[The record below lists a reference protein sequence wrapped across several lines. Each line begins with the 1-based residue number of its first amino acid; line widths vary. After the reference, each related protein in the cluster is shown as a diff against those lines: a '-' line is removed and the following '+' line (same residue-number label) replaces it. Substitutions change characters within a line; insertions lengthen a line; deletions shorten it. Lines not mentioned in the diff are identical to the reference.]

1 MARIQFKRD
10 VRLDSRLRRA
20 VEQSFAHL
28 PEEYSVSIGLRE
40 GSDDWSVEVVG
51 PVSVVAGRIPLSD
64 QKPDAITRYVQQMIS
79 GLRGPG

>member
-10 VRLDSRLRRA
+10 VRVDARQRDA
-20 VEQSFAHL
+20 VEKSFARL

-51 PVSVVAGRIPLSD
+51 PVSVVAGRISLSD
-64 QKPDAITRYVQQMIS
+64 QKPDAIARYVRQMIS